1 VRIKRRGTAPLP
13 QTNSKKLQRQYYQKP
28 NLKEEKIMETINLLP
43 EISEKSDVILAQL
56 MKAKSEMGSAVKKDA
71 LNPFHK
77 SKYAS
82 LGAHLDLSEPVLFK
96 HGLLMM
102 PTGNIINGQH
112 VLVATLHHPESGQ
125 WLKSYLPLP
134 NPKGDSQGVGAS
146 LTYMRRYAINSMF
159 SLNAEDDDGETA
171 SGRGKYDKQ
180 APKEQTPPPVQE
192 ETQESARVGKAEII
206 ALTNLMNNLDKE
218 SLQSFRGWIKKTFKA
233 DSIQDIPKACFEMC
247 MVSLNAKIKYLNDI
261 KRAVA

>member
-1 VRIKRRGTAPLP
+1 MD
-13 QTNSKKLQRQYYQKP
+13 TNF
-28 NLKEEKIMETINLLP
+28 LLP
-43 EISEKSDVILAQL
+43 ESSEKCEIILAQL

-71 LNPFHK
+71 SNPFHK

-82 LGAHLDLSEPVLFK
+82 LGAHLELCEPVLFK
-96 HGLLMM
+96 YGLLML
-102 PTGNIINGQH
+102 PTGNIINNQH

-125 WLKSYLPLP
+125 WLKTYLPLH

-180 APKEQTPPPVQE
+180 ASKENNNNPPSPPSPPAIE
-192 ETQESARVGKAEII
+192 KIGKTEVI
-206 ALTNLMNNLDKE
+206 ALTTLINSLDEE
-218 SLQSFRGWIKKTFKA
+218 SNKSFCGWIKKTFNA
-233 DSIQDIPKACFEMC
+233 ESIQDIPKACFEKC
-247 MVSLNAKIKYLNDI
+247 MVSLNAKIKYLKDQE
-261 KRAVA
+261 RVVA